1 MGISRLLWSDIIA
14 VLEGKNR
21 IKICGSLGWRNNCPL
36 QHVCYQSEHGV
47 SLMPFGS
54 LLPDGGHRQ
63 RQAGL
68 GGVLVSVA
76 VQSQRSL
83 YTIS

>member
-1 MGISRLLWSDIIA
+1 
-14 VLEGKNR
+14 
-21 IKICGSLGWRNNCPL
+21 
-36 QHVCYQSEHGV
+36 
-47 SLMPFGS
+47 MPFGS

-68 GGVLVSVA
+68 DGVLVPVA